1 MRFKPTLHRYLLTG
15 LFSLLALTATAN
27 ADELV
32 DACNKCHAPD
42 KTDIPVI
49 SGISAFAL
57 EEALLAYTTGA
68 RKARV
73 QDGKD
78 MKTELEKLTEA
89 QIKTL
94 IEHYSAQKFTPIKQT
109 LDAARVAQGAKL
121 HATHCEK
128 CHTENG
134 ALADDDS
141 SILAGQWKGYLVEEM
156 KQYKKGGRTGDKKMI
171 EVLKGMSDEQI
182 TALAE
187 FYASQQ

>member
-1 MRFKPTLHRYLLTG
+1 MRFIPALQHTLFVA
-15 LFSLLALTATAN
+15 LFSLATPVIH

-42 KTDIPVI
+42 KTDVPVI

-57 EEALLAYTTGA
+57 EEALLAYTTDA

-73 QDGKD
+73 HEGKD

-94 IEHYSAQKFTPIKQT
+94 IEHYAAQKFTPVKQAFDAT
-109 LDAARVAQGAKL
+109 LAAQGAKL

-156 KQYKKGGRTGDKKMI
+156 KQYKNGGRTGDKKMI
-171 EVLKGMSDEQI
+171 EVLKAMSDEQI